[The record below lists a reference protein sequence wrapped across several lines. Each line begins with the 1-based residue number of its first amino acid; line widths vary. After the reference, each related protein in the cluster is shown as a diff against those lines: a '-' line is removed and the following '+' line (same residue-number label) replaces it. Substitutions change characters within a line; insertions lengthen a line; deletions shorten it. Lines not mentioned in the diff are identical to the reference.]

1 VNLLRAFD
9 GPLTREL
16 VRAPGKFGLG
26 QVPANLA
33 PDAVTTLV
41 CGYCS
46 TGCGLRAHL
55 KGGEV
60 VNLSAD
66 PRYPVNLGMAC
77 PKGWEALAPVGA
89 TDRATSPLLGRGA
102 ARRAVEW
109 DEAMTTFVE
118 SFKDI
123 IARYGPESV
132 AFLST
137 GQMPTEEMFA
147 LGSLFKFG
155 MGAIH
160 ADANT
165 RQCMAT
171 AHVAYKQAFG
181 FDAPPFAYKDFEESD
196 VMVFV
201 GANPCIAHPI
211 LWERVMMN
219 RNNPK
224 ILVVDPRATETAQ
237 AATRHYPVRPKGDL
251 AFFYAVAHVIIREG
265 WVDRAFVEAHTE
277 GFEAFASHLEAYA
290 PESVAEAAGIAAT
303 EIEGFAR
310 AIHEGRAVSFWWT
323 MGVNQGHE
331 AVRTAQAIINLALM
345 TGNIGRPG
353 TGANS
358 ITGQMNAMGS
368 RIFSNTTSLAGGRD
382 FLNADHRREVADIL
396 GIDVSRIPDRNSLA
410 YDQIVERVCDGRIK
424 GLWVIA
430 TNPLH
435 SWPDQARLRQGLE
448 NLECLAVQDLFADT
462 DTARL
467 ADVFFPAAGW
477 SEKEGTL
484 INSERRLG
492 LFKKVSRAPGKALAD
507 YAIFRLVAE
516 TWGCG
521 DIFRDMPTP
530 EAAFQVMKKLSA
542 GRPCDFSGIRDY
554 AEIDMRGGV
563 QWPCRPG
570 HPEDGPQERRLFED
584 KRFFTP
590 NGRARLLFDPVRPP
604 AEQADAEYPLTLLT
618 GRGTSAQWHTN
629 TRTGRSAVLRKM
641 YPAECYV
648 EMNPEDAG
656 RLGLAPESWVRVR
669 TRRGSLR
676 ARAYVAATVR
686 PGQIFLPMHY
696 DGVNALT
703 IAEFDPHSRQPSYKH
718 CAARVER
725 EA

>member
-1 VNLLRAFD
+1 
-9 GPLTREL
+9 
-16 VRAPGKFGLG
+16 
-26 QVPANLA
+26 
-33 PDAVTTLV
+33 VTTLV

-46 TGCGLRAHL
+46 TGCGLRAHM
-55 KGGEV
+55 KNGEV

-77 PKGWEALAPVGA
+77 PKGWEALAPA
-89 TDRATSPLLGRGA
+89 KAPDRATTPLLRKDGVLQPA
-102 ARRAVEW
+102 EW
-109 DEAMTTFVE
+109 DEALKAFVRK
-118 SFKDI
+118 FKGI
-123 IARYGPESV
+123 IERHGPESV

-147 LGSLFKFG
+147 LGTLFKFG
-155 MGAIH
+155 MGGLH

-196 VMVFV
+196 VLVFV

-211 LWERVMMN
+211 MWERVMMN
-219 RNNPK
+219 QKDSK
-224 ILVVDPRATETAQ
+224 ILVVDPRSTETAQ
-237 AATRHYPVRPKGDL
+237 AATHHYPVAPKGDL
-251 AFFYAVAHVIIREG
+251 AFFYAVAHVIIRND
-265 WVDRAFVEAHTE
+265 WIDRVFLEAHTE
-277 GFEAFASHLEAYA
+277 GFEEFAQHVESYP
-290 PESVAEAAGIAAT
+290 PESVAESVGIPAGD
-303 EIEGFAR
+303 IEAFAR
-310 AIHEGRAVSFWWT
+310 MIHEGKAVSFWWT

-331 AVRTAQAIINLALM
+331 AVRTAQAIINLSLM

-368 RIFSNTTSLAGGRD
+368 RIFSNTTSLVGGRD
-382 FLNADHRREVADIL
+382 FLNPDHRCEVADIL
-396 GIDVSRIPDRNSLA
+396 GIDVARVPDRNSLA
-410 YDQIVERVCDGRIK
+410 YDQIVEGVCAGGIK

-435 SWPDQARLRQGLE
+435 SWPDQARLLQGLH

-467 ADVFFPAAGW
+467 AHVFLPAAGW

-507 YAIFRLVAE
+507 YAIFRLIAE
-516 TWGCG
+516 YWGCG
-521 DIFRDMPTP
+521 DLFRNMPAA
-530 EAAFQVMKKLSA
+530 EEAFQVMKKLSA

-554 AEIDMRGGV
+554 AEIDARGGV
-563 QWPCRPG
+563 QWPCRPD
-570 HPEDGPQERRLFED
+570 HPEDAAQERRLFAD
-584 KRFFTP
+584 GKFFTP
-590 NGRARLLFDPVRPP
+590 SGRARMLFDRVRPP
-604 AEQADAEYPLTLLT
+604 AEKADKEYPLTLLT

-629 TRTGRSAVLRKM
+629 TRTGRSAVLRKL
-641 YPAECYV
+641 YPKDCYV
-648 EMNPEDAG
+648 EMNPEDATG
-656 RLGLAPESWVRVR
+656 LGIAPESWVRVR
-669 TRRGSLR
+669 TRRGALS
-676 ARAYVAATVR
+676 ARAFVAASVR

-725 EA
+725 AG